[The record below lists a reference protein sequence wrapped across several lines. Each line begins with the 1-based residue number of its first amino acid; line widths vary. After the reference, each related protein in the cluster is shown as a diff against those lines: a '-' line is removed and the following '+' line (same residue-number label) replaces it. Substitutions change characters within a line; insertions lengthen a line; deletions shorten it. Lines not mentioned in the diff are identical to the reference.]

1 MRCGGRPRAE
11 GLYVCYDCHSD
22 PRMAN
27 EMGLARAKYPFSVAD
42 QKFWLVGE
50 LDWHGHWGIRGA

>member
-1 MRCGGRPRAE
+1 
-11 GLYVCYDCHSD
+11 
-22 PRMAN
+22 MAN